1 MTYLPYFHNIFLNP
15 ASIKQLLPKLNVNIF
30 SEVWAHPPKNDK
42 IWVPPPPLPIMILE
56 LSLRGTIH

>member
-42 IWVPPPPLPIMILE
+42 IWVPPPPP
-56 LSLRGTIH
+56 